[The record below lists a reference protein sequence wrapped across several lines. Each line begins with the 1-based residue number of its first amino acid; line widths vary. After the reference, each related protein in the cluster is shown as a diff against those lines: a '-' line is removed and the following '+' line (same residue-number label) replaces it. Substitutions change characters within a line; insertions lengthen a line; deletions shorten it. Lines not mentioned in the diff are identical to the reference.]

1 MLVAII
7 AIVGSTIGREL
18 IAGEPVGLVS
28 FALIHFAGYLFFLLM
43 PVEIL
48 VPLYLA
54 EGHPG
59 LVLIGLSV
67 GTGLLAQTID
77 YAIGWVVSDRVVATL
92 LSREKFEKFKATFQK
107 WGGWAIFT
115 FNLLPLS
122 SPNMLLVSG
131 IMRYNRCW
139 CSSFPAVSDELANRL
154 GLSPSEGLA
163 DVVARRF
170 RSLPVIFSPDRPI
183 LHGRKECLASIQG
196 PVPMFRI
203 EK

>member
-1 MLVAII
+1 MKLTKKSVIGVLIMLVVII

-77 YAIGWVVSDRVVATL
+77 YAIGWVVSERVVDTL
-92 LSREKFEKFKATFQK
+92 ISREKFEKFKATFQK

-131 IMRYNRCW
+131 IMRYNRLKALLI
-139 CSSFPAVSDELANRL
+139 SAS
-154 GLSPSEGLA
+154 GLA
-163 DVVARRF
+163 VKYVVLVF
-170 RSLPVIFSPDRPI
+170 VIPGVF
-183 LHGRKECLASIQG
+183 G
-196 PVPMFRI
+196 
-203 EK
+203 

>member
-1 MLVAII
+1 MKLTKKSVIGVLIMFIAII
-7 AIVGSTIGREL
+7 AIVGSTIGREI
-18 IAGEPVGLVS
+18 IAGEPIGLVS
-28 FALIHFAGYLFFLLM
+28 FGLIHFAGYLFFLLM

-54 EGHPG
+54 AGHPA

-77 YAIGWVVSDRVVATL
+77 YGIGYVVSERVVDTL
-92 LSREKFEKFKATFQK
+92 ISRAKFEKFKATFNK

-131 IMRYNRCW
+131 IMRYNRPKALLI
-139 CSSFPAVSDELANRL
+139 STSGLLVKYAVLVFVFPD
-154 GLSPSEGLA
+154 GFG
-163 DVVARRF
+163 
-170 RSLPVIFSPDRPI
+170 
-183 LHGRKECLASIQG
+183 
-196 PVPMFRI
+196 
-203 EK
+203 